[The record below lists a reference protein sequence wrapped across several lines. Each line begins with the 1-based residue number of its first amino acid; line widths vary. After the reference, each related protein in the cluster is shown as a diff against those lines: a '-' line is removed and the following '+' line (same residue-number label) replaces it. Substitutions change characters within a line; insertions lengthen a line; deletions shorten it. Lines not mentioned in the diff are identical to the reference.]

1 MAVVAI
7 DDTRLT
13 VTWDSPSP
21 ANGIIKYYQV
31 FYEEG
36 LKFATHNL
44 TKNVTS
50 SGAQRSVD
58 ITELTPYTS
67 YTVTVSVCCT

>member
-13 VTWDSPSP
+13 VTWDSPT
-21 ANGIIKYYQV
+21 AATGIIKYYQV
-31 FYEEG
+31 FYDES

-44 TKNVTS
+44 TRNVTS
-50 SGAQRSVD
+50 SGLQQSVD
-58 ITELTPYTS
+58 ITELTAYTS
-67 YTVTVSVCCT
+67 YTIVVSVYCP

>member
-13 VTWDSPSP
+13 VTWDSPAA

-31 FYEEG
+31 FYEES
-36 LKFATHNL
+36 LKFSTDNL
-44 TKNVTS
+44 TRNVTS
-50 SGAQRSVD
+50 SGPQQSVD
-58 ITELTPYTS
+58 ITELTAYTS
-67 YTVTVSVCCT
+67 YTVVVSVYCP